1 MKKFFGIICVLTLVV
16 LAVTGCS
23 CSSNEPVKTKETKP
37 ATVDEAESG
46 SKLIKNDFTLST
58 DYNYYIGEKDM
69 YSTLTYVKGKY
80 IYSNQTG
87 IFVKNNIKKFGKKI
101 SKNHPRTA
109 WSNGAVLSDGKTVYY
124 LSVKEGT
131 DSKYEYSVYSVKAD
145 GKGEKK
151 ILSGVGPAS
160 LITVYKG
167 NLYFRNSPDTSAE
180 KDTHIMRYK
189 LGSKKDPEMISLD
202 YQVNYNCV
210 YNGKI
215 YFSND
220 KFSSPD
226 IVKDKNIK
234 YDVYSLDLETDDI
247 NKVVEN
253 SYGESIAAY
262 DSKDAV
268 FYSRREGEKGKIC
281 IIDKDDKKTE
291 SKKFKAKMD
300 PWFVDKNSVNAVM
313 VDFNKPDREVFYTYN
328 IKTAKKHKIGVSPK
342 NFSCEKVTSG
352 LKPSKTPYI
361 VLSSEGKKYYSKI
374 SVLKVNGKK
383 AKYCKIK
390 GKKSVEADTFWI
402 TDNKLVTEVNNKMK
416 VYKLK

>member
-1 MKKFFGIICVLTLVV
+1 MKKFFEIICVLALIVSI
-16 LAVTGCS
+16 ATGCS
-23 CSSNEPVKTKETKP
+23 CSSEQKVKPETKP
-37 ATVDEAESG
+37 ATVDEVDNE

-80 IYSNQTG
+80 IYSNKTG
-87 IFVKNNIKKFGKKI
+87 IYVKTDIKKDGKKI

-124 LSVKEGT
+124 LTVKEGS
-131 DSKYEYSVYSVKAD
+131 DSKYEYSVYSVKTD
-145 GKGEKK
+145 GKGEKN

-180 KDTHIMRYK
+180 KDTSIMRYK
-189 LGSKKDPEMISLD
+189 LGSKKEPEMISLD

-226 IVKDKNIK
+226 IVKDKSIK
-234 YDVYSLDLETDDI
+234 YDVYSLNLETDDI
-247 NKVVEN
+247 NKEVEY
-253 SYGESIAAY
+253 SYGESIAAA
-262 DSKDAV
+262 DSEEAA

-281 IIDKDDKKTE
+281 TIDKDDKKTE
-291 SKKFKAKMD
+291 SKKFAAKMD
-300 PWFVDKNSVNAVM
+300 PWFVDKNSENAVM
-313 VDFNKPDREVFYTYN
+313 VDFNKLDHEVFYTYN

-352 LKPSKTPYI
+352 LKPGKTPYI

-390 GKKSVEADTFWI
+390 GKKSIETDTFWI

-416 VYKLK
+416 VYNLK